1 MTIRT
6 TMTGIR
12 IDTLGSS
19 AGTREG
25 TSTGEEG
32 GVEAGS
38 GTGIVT
44 GVGLEAGGQIEGGTT
59 SGGAPLMGRPAA
71 VTRAAII
78 SHTGAPAGS
87 CWQALVASAVLAM
100 CLCDGYA

>member
-1 MTIRT
+1 MAMTIRT

-12 IDTLGSS
+12 VDILGSS

-38 GTGIVT
+38 VTGIVT

-59 SGGAPLMGRPAA
+59 SGGTPLMGRLVVA
-71 VTRAAII
+71 TRTAII
-78 SHTGAPAGS
+78 SQGSTWVLLAGAGGK
-87 CWQALVASAVLAM
+87 CCASHVPM
-100 CLCDGYA
+100 